1 MRCHEKYNALGR
13 TIKKKKF
20 VIIDDEKNIHATLLN
35 QLDDYQIYFTG
46 KIFESLKENIK
57 NQKHIFFKGKQDF
70 PVDYLAKQLKVG
82 KKIYFKGSR
91 SSKMEIYL
99 NMLLND

>member
-1 MRCHEKYNALGR
+1 MEEDSEETILILGDMAELG
-13 TIKKKKF
+13 
-20 VIIDDEKNIHATLLN
+20 DDEKNIHATLLN